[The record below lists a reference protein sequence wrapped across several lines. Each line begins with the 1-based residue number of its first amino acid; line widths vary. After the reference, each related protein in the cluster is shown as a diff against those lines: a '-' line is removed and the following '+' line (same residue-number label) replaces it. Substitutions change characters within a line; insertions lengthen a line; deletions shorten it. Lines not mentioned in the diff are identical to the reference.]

1 MGLVHWKSLFAL
13 VLTLLSDRPFAF
25 GQSAEELL
33 RAGRR
38 LLAKGE
44 WKGARDSMAAAV
56 ALTPDDKV
64 ANVLL
69 GVTRTLCLVEEPT
82 GKFVFAQFGMGLWNG
97 PRCATSVDQLGA
109 VVAQLPPDQPMSFA
123 RPVLDDVSVCAANLD
138 HIDDPNFVLLLNSN
152 ETASV
157 DVLIDNADICM
168 LRAGLELGKYVCY
181 SAWGRKGE
189 ERMMTLRSMAS
200 GAPNR
205 GAWGA
210 SDLVS
215 LRDLASASDRKAAAL
230 ALSNGIALYLIASAL
245 ISGRRTNDIHLF
257 NYDPRTADAEIRFR
271 DRLKSLRKIIDDAK
285 RG

>member
-1 MGLVHWKSLFAL
+1 
-13 VLTLLSDRPFAF
+13 
-25 GQSAEELL
+25 
-33 RAGRR
+33 
-38 LLAKGE
+38 
-44 WKGARDSMAAAV
+44 
-56 ALTPDDKV
+56 
-64 ANVLL
+64 
-69 GVTRTLCLVEEPT
+69 
-82 GKFVFAQFGMGLWNG
+82 
-97 PRCATSVDQLGA
+97 
-109 VVAQLPPDQPMSFA
+109 
-123 RPVLDDVSVCAANLD
+123 
-138 HIDDPNFVLLLNSN
+138 
-152 ETASV
+152 
-157 DVLIDNADICM
+157 
-168 LRAGLELGKYVCY
+168 
-181 SAWGRKGE
+181 
-189 ERMMTLRSMAS
+189 MMTLRSMAS